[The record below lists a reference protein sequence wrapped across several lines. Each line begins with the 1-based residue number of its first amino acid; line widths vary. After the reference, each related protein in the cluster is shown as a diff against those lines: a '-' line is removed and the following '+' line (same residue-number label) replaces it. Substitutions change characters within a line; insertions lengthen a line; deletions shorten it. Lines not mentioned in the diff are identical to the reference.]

1 MEERPK
7 LNKDLDAET
16 FQNYYYLKE
25 ELVVFCRENHLP
37 IKGDKKELT
46 ERISYFLSTGKVLK
60 SREKRPAKVSV
71 EKINEDTIIE
81 SNISFSENH
90 RAFFEE
96 KIGGSFSFLV
106 PFQKWL
112 KANAGKTY
120 RDAISAYYVILEE
133 KKKNKVAIDQQFE
146 YNTYIRDFFLDN
158 QGKSLKEAIL
168 CWKYKKSLPG
178 HHRYEK
184 SDLVALELK

>member
-7 LNKDLDAET
+7 LNKDLDVET
-16 FQNYYYLKE
+16 FQNHYYLKE

-37 IKGDKKELT
+37 IKGAKKELT

-81 SNISFSENH
+81 SNISFSEKH

-96 KIGGSFSFLV
+96 KIGKSFSFLV

-133 KKKNKVAIDQQFE
+133 KKKNKMAIDQQFE